1 MSKIQRMRSTRYPY
15 NKKNKAPP
23 PKTPIQIA
31 MFCFFPINC
40 KKMSPVIECL
50 MGLYSVIYVNLTSS
64 Y

>member
-1 MSKIQRMRSTRYPY
+1 
-15 NKKNKAPP
+15 
-23 PKTPIQIA
+23 

-50 MGLYSVIYVNLTSS
+50 MGLYSVIYVNLTLS